1 MAKEESTKK
10 ESKATNQVDY
20 VSKAE
25 YDKLA
30 MQVKKLQFTVHNLE
44 LAIESL
50 NDKIYDLEVEDD
62 SIEDLDEIQDEGD

>member
-10 ESKATNQVDY
+10 ESKTTNQVDY
-20 VSKAE
+20 VSKTE

-30 MQVKKLQFTVHNLE
+30 MQVKKLQLTVHNLE

>member
-1 MAKEESTKK
+1 MAKEEATKK
-10 ESKATNQVDY
+10 ESKPTNQVAY
-20 VSKAE
+20 VSKEE

-30 MQVKKLQFTVHNLE
+30 MQVKKLQLSVHNLE

-62 SIEDLDEIQDEGD
+62 NIDDLDEIQDEGD